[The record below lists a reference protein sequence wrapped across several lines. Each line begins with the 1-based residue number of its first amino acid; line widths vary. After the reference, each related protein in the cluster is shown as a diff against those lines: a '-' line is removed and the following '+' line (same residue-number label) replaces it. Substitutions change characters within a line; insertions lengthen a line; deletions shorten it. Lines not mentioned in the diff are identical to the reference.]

1 MYSFTVNSILN
12 QSGLKCFAYW
22 DKNKLFSSAW
32 AILSSGRHE
41 LRKCRRKNFRWNF
54 RNFTW
59 PYLTELTSSEW
70 LIKNDLLIWHDQL
83 IWSGW
88 FVDQLIWLISSWFD
102 QLIKI
107 FLFSKKNLEKK
118 DLISW
123 NDLADFLISW
133 SKLKFCFWKKFLKEK
148 HLNQLIF
155 SIFFFI
161 KNSWFFNDLIN

>member
-88 FVDQLIWLISSWFD
+88 FVDQLIWLISSWSD

-107 FLFSKKNLEKK
+107 FLFSKRKSWKERL
-118 DLISW
+118 DQLICSGW
-123 NDLADFLISW
+123 SADK
-133 SKLKFCFWKKFLKEK
+133 KLKFCF
-148 HLNQLIF
+148 
-155 SIFFFI
+155 
-161 KNSWFFNDLIN
+161 